1 MLQGPSARGL
11 SVFVIV
17 VIGTVL
23 GTMASPAA
31 AGDAVVDKTTLIEQ
45 LKPKEKKKYRSL
57 KPVQSA
63 PPSVALDIR
72 FGFNSAELTGQA
84 REQLDQLGAALT
96 SDALAGFSFD
106 IEGHTDAKGSDTYNR
121 SLSDQR
127 ARAVKSYLIDR
138 YGVDAERLRAVGYG
152 ESKLKR
158 PDDPEHSD
166 NRRVEIVN
174 TGS

>member
-1 MLQGPSARGL
+1 MLQGLSPRGL
-11 SVFVIV
+11 SVFVIM
-17 VIGTVL
+17 VIGSVFGAT
-23 GTMASPAA
+23 ASPAA
-31 AGDAVVDKTTLIEQ
+31 AGDTVVNKTTLIEQ

-84 REQLDQLGAALT
+84 RQQLDQLGAALT
-96 SDALAGFSFD
+96 SDALAGFTFD
-106 IEGHTDAKGSDTYNR
+106 IEGHTDAKGSDTYNL

-127 ARAVKSYLIDR
+127 ARAVKRYLVER
-138 YGVDAERLRAVGYG
+138 YGVDAGRLRAVGFG
-152 ESKLKR
+152 ESKLR
-158 PDDPEHSD
+158 HPEDPEHGD

>member
-1 MLQGPSARGL
+1 MQGPPQRDPG
-11 SVFVIV
+11 VFALVFIGVI
-17 VIGTVL
+17 L
-23 GTMASPAA
+23 GMLASPAA
-31 AGDAVVDKTTLIEQ
+31 AGETIVDKTTLIEE
-45 LKPKEKKKYRSL
+45 LKPQQKKKYRSL
-57 KPVQSA
+57 KPVQST

-106 IEGHTDAKGSDTYNR
+106 IEGHTDAQGSDTYNR
-121 SLSDQR
+121 TLSDQR
-127 ARAVKSYLIDR
+127 ARAVKSYLVER
-138 YGVDAERLRAVGYG
+138 YGVDAGRLRAVGFG

>member
-11 SVFVIV
+11 SVCVIV

-23 GTMASPAA
+23 GTMAPPAA
-31 AGDAVVDKTTLIEQ
+31 AGDTVVNKTTLIEQ

-72 FGFNSAELTGQA
+72 FGFNSAELTNQA

-96 SDALAGFSFD
+96 SDALASFTFD

-121 SLSDQR
+121 SLSDER
-127 ARAVKSYLIDR
+127 ARAVKRYLVEQ
-138 YGVDAERLRAVGYG
+138 YGVDAGRLRAVGFG

-158 PDDPEHSD
+158 PDDPEHGD